1 MGGLSGSIPQ
11 AGKMNDQPTI
21 RQDIQH
27 THHTSDELQIR
38 LTVCY
43 SYNTLYN
50 IHTSEVEVH
59 GVVEEAAA
67 PDAGQ
72 QARYG
77 HERHGDHVREAGDG
91 GEPLAVALPAV
102 DAAPPDVNAHDVLR
116 GPTFQF
122 QGVIHI
128 CVVMSSK
135 SVGQKCVGACLLPSE
150 TRRVI

>member
-1 MGGLSGSIPQ
+1 MSNRRLDRTSNTTQ
-11 AGKMNDQPTI
+11 HNTHLMNF
-21 RQDIQH
+21 
-27 THHTSDELQIR
+27 QIR

-59 GVVEEAAA
+59 RVVEEAAA

-116 GPTFQF
+116 GPTSRGLGLFLA
-122 QGVIHI
+122 V
-128 CVVMSSK
+128 
-135 SVGQKCVGACLLPSE
+135 VGA
-150 TRRVI
+150 IMAH